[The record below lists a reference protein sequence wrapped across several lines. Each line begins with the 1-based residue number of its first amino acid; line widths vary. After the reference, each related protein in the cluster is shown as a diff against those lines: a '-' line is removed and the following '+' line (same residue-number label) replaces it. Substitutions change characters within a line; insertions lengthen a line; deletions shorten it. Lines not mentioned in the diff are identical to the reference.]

1 MLKAV
6 LQELWDQTMDLA
18 DSLPFETTIVKAIF
32 VTLELP
38 LVYMSALI
46 GYLAAMADSWI
57 AGMRRD

>member
-1 MLKAV
+1 MIKDA
-6 LQELWDQTMDLA
+6 LQELWNQTMDLA
-18 DSLPFETTIVKAIF
+18 DS
-32 VTLELP
+32 LP